1 MKFSPKSYFLLGA
14 TALIAIGLTQRFIHV
29 ESDVAKA
36 DMAKPVMAEPVA
48 LTPEQT
54 KAATEPLRWA
64 PPTLD
69 NPITLQL
76 EQGLSRTKLQD
87 DRDYILELPA
97 DKKVGG
103 LIINGGHNVVI
114 KGGYITVPPGGES
127 HEEHRAL
134 QISNSK
140 GTVHI
145 EGVLIDNSSGG
156 ESDFD
161 GVVINAPEATVQ
173 LQNMRIVGLTG
184 SHAGF
189 HSDIVQPWGGVKELR
204 IDRMTGT
211 SNYQGFQIPADKG
224 AIESATLQNIN
235 LGYVPRTEGKNG
247 FLLWMTTGAKSCNSY
262 PITLSNFYLE
272 ARPGQDISQS
282 AWPPPGGNLEC
293 AGVRNG
299 DEVSWPKLPVTGVV
313 KQGPPASGD
322 FVPAGIAGLNYK
334 SPGYAKSEAAPGK
347 TG

>member
-1 MKFSPKSYFLLGA
+1 MKFSPKLYFALG
-14 TALIAIGLTQRFIHV
+14 FIPL
-29 ESDVAKA
+29 VAGA
-36 DMAKPVMAEPVA
+36 CVAQQFGHNEGEVTHDMAQVTPEAVA
-48 LTPEQT
+48 LTPDQT
-54 KAATEPLRWA
+54 KAATETLQWA

-76 EQGLSRTKLQD
+76 EQGLSKTKLQD
-87 DRDYILELPA
+87 DRDYILELPTE
-97 DKKVGG
+97 KKLGG

-114 KGGYITVPPGGES
+114 KGGHITVPPGGES

-134 QISNSK
+134 QISNVK

-145 EGVLIDNSSGG
+145 EGVLIDNSANQG

-247 FLLWMTTGAKSCNSY
+247 FLLWMTTGAKSCDSY

-272 ARPGQDISQS
+272 ARPGKDISQS

-293 AGVRNG
+293 AGVQNG
-299 DEVSWPKLPVTGVV
+299 DEVSWPKLPVKGVV

-322 FVPAGIAGLNYK
+322 FVPDGIAGLNYK
-334 SPGYAKSEAAPGK
+334 SPGYAESKAE
-347 TG
+347 